1 MPTAQVP
8 IPINGYSDSLNH
20 QHGAEGFSTSM
31 LNVVPMD
38 NFEHRRRVGTR
49 QGFSAIADMGTND
62 DYNIQELL
70 TYEVYRDTS
79 LLREVL
85 IVAGASVFYTDSAG
99 DTHDVAYSTAAATS
113 TVTFT
118 DVPTVDETIIITD
131 TAGTSKTYT
140 AKLVE
145 TLASNEFTIGGGAGA
160 TATVKMS
167 GVPAADQTITII
179 STDGTSKTY
188 RAGADSS
195 EASGIFDRTGTVA
208 EAAESLRVC
217 MLHANGHNG
226 KITATRS
233 IGDLVFTQVLAG
245 TGGNTTITSDLA
257 STAVVSF
264 GGDSTVVAGANTAA
278 GTATSLTACINHAS
292 GHGSTITAVATDKV
306 VALTQDAVGTAT
318 STGNTDVTSTLS
330 NATATNFKG
339 AAFAA
344 GTNRIHKS
352 DTVRGVIYGTYAYLA
367 TGRQYYKVDLSVT
380 TPVIEEWT
388 NYNGAGGMPTD
399 TYGNKCN
406 LIARF
411 GARIAMSGIS
421 SSRNNWFMSKIGD
434 AEDWTP
440 TAGNTSDAQAGDSS
454 TDFGV
459 LGEPITAMF
468 PFGESGLMMAGRGSL
483 TFLTADPVVSGA
495 QMVRMSNGVGVMG
508 PDAWCQG
515 PEKTCY
521 VASGD
526 GVYLIQP
533 NQFNIQRGQSVTTG
547 RLDAFFTGINPSEI
561 DLHLAY
567 DPPRGTI
574 VMYVNREDDPDNSIH
589 YIHHIATQSWW
600 TFKVTDARV
609 DVVRATCLYSP
620 ISGEREGLWIGCKS
634 GRIATQPN
642 SGVVAYDGGAH
653 ASPLKATSNN
663 SPNTDTKVAFS
674 SRLAWSPINS
684 GLTNERLLLTELD
697 VLLDRHTVTA
707 TDGITAAGPTLNLY
721 GAETAQTLSGISG
734 DIKVTQTELVID
746 GGVAL
751 FAADTPSSTSFDCGN
766 ADTKAYAIIT
776 VADGDDDGHGLAALQ
791 YIMLTDNETTPVTKR
806 YVLVDGIGSGAVST
820 GAAMTTG
827 ADTGFGTL
835 PAELSPAVAVNIN
848 IATSTE
854 TAHEFL
860 TQLKAAIEHANGH
873 NGKIVVSTID
883 TQADG
888 PQSMTLTQYTAFR
901 GGNTPITETLAS
913 SVTVPSVF
921 VGGQTTAVATEYTP
935 AVEATI
941 ELHEA
946 TIGTLN
952 GQVMVLNDLGSG
964 TSAVTLTFDSSLAVN
979 ASTTSLIGCADADEN
994 YLSIMKAVKKSID
1007 LNYSA
1012 GLLNIRTEEPY
1023 LDTQSKMVLR
1033 MSDAWNG
1040 LDLLTGLTI
1049 TGSAVSNNHI
1059 EGESFALQA
1068 GTNWKQF
1075 INGGR
1080 AADITGTYALNDTA
1094 ASESMRKWTRESS
1107 YTVRMGGNTSYA
1119 LEPQQFRNKWGVF
1132 GTEDNSVPLYLAA
1145 EETAS
1150 LSLSTWT
1157 STEILPSNFTASTV
1171 IVDPE
1176 QDETTKR
1183 LLQTWTLARGRN
1195 NRYRVRK
1202 RESDFQVEIT
1212 ASGTAWVLEDL
1223 ALNIEKGGA
1232 YRSVITT

>member
-1 MPTAQVP
+1 
-8 IPINGYSDSLNH
+8 
-20 QHGAEGFSTSM
+20 
-31 LNVVPMD
+31 
-38 NFEHRRRVGTR
+38 
-49 QGFSAIADMGTND
+49 MGTSD

-118 DVPTVDETIIITD
+118 DVPTVDETITITD

-188 RAGADSS
+188 TAGAASS
-195 EASGIFDRTGTVA
+195 EASGIFDRATGT
-208 EAAESLRVC
+208 AAAAATSLKAC
-217 MLHANGHNG
+217 IDHSNGHTTS
-226 KITATRS
+226 KITVTDDTS
-233 IGDLVFTQVLAG
+233 GNLVLTQVLAG

-257 STAVVSF
+257 TTAVVSF

-344 GTNRIHKS
+344 GSNRIHKS

-459 LGEPITAMF
+459 LGEPITALF

-495 QMVRMSNGVGVMG
+495 QMIRMSNGVGVMG

-589 YIHHIATQSWW
+589 YMHHIATQSWW

-653 ASPLKATSNN
+653 SSPLKSTSNN

-707 TDGITAAGPTLNLY
+707 TDGITAVGPTLNLY

-746 GGVAL
+746 GGVAS
-751 FAADTPSSTSFDCGN
+751 FAADTPSTSFDCGN

-776 VADGDDDGHGLAALQ
+776 VADGDDTGHGIAELQ
-791 YIMLTDNETTPVTKR
+791 TIVLTSTAGVTKTYVVTDTNAGGVATGTVLTDSND
-806 YVLVDGIGSGAVST
+806 YGSGSLGGGHALIGGIAV
-820 GAAMTTG
+820 GINTTG
-827 ADTGFGTL
+827 SVSNAYTYL
-835 PAELSPAVAVNIN
+835 V
-848 IATSTE
+848 
-854 TAHEFL
+854 
-860 TQLKAAIEHANGH
+860 QLKAAINHANGH
-873 NGKIVVSTID
+873 NAGGSSVFTFVDPAAGAAANGAQSLRIIQAVV
-883 TQADG
+883 G
-888 PQSMTLTQYTAFR
+888 R
-901 GGNTPITETLAS
+901 GGNRPITETLAS

-952 GQVMVLNDLGSG
+952 GHQIVLNDLASG

-1040 LDLLTGLTI
+1040 LDLLTGLSI
-1049 TGSAVSNNHI
+1049 TGSATTGGQEI
-1059 EGESFALQA
+1059 RGLTFALED
-1068 GTNWKQF
+1068 GRNWKQF

-1107 YTVRMGGNTSYA
+1107 YTVRMGGNTSA
-1119 LEPQQFRNKWGVF
+1119 TEPQQFRNKWGVF
-1132 GTEDNSVPLYLAA
+1132 GTEDVTTPLYLAA